1 MVLVTVGVGFLLGAR
16 GSAHPATLSLTLL
29 GTALVAGG
37 ASTLN
42 QWMERARD
50 ARMRRTANRALPRGR
65 LGAVEAASFGVGL
78 GLAGT
83 AILLWGAN
91 WLAAA
96 VAVSTLLLYVLVY
109 TPLKPWTTLNTA
121 IGAIPGALPPVIG
134 WAAATETLGIEA
146 FSLFLIVFLWQFPH
160 FLAIAWIYREDYARG
175 GLKMLPGVDPQ
186 GTLTGRQA
194 TIYALALIPA
204 GLLPAT
210 IGLAGAGLLRRG
222 PGAGPPLPGRGDPVL
237 DRRLGIDRP
246 SPAANVVSLL
256 ARWSCFSWCS
266 IRCRPEVFSRRFTLL
281 SGLDPRDSITMA
293 DATASPSSTHSAT
306 HAGSHS
312 QDHHAPVT
320 PGKVAMWLFLATE
333 VMFFTGLIG
342 SYIVLRSGSPSTYY
356 TNLYAPT
363 TNFKEV
369 ERTPTASCC
378 ESAGSNPGRRP
389 RKLDPGSRPRT

>member
-1 MVLVTVGVGFLLGAR
+1 MKTAVTYAQPVLASASTEAALAAAGNKVAAYVSLTKPRIVVMVLVTVGVGFLLGAR

-96 VAVSTLLLYVLVY
+96 VAVSTLLVYVFVY

-175 GLKMLPGVDPQ
+175 GLKMLPGADPQ
-186 GTLTGRQA
+186 GALTGRQA

-210 IGLAGAGLLRRG
+210 IGLAGPVYFVGALVLGLLYLVVAIQFWTGVSESTARRLLRMSFFYL
-222 PGAGPPLPGRGDPVL
+222 PLVLLLLVLNPLP
-237 DRRLGIDRP
+237 
-246 SPAANVVSLL
+246 A
-256 ARWSCFSWCS
+256 
-266 IRCRPEVFSRRFTLL
+266 
-281 SGLDPRDSITMA
+281 
-293 DATASPSSTHSAT
+293 
-306 HAGSHS
+306 
-312 QDHHAPVT
+312 
-320 PGKVAMWLFLATE
+320 
-333 VMFFTGLIG
+333 
-342 SYIVLRSGSPSTYY
+342 
-356 TNLYAPT
+356 
-363 TNFKEV
+363 
-369 ERTPTASCC
+369 
-378 ESAGSNPGRRP
+378 
-389 RKLDPGSRPRT
+389 

>member
-1 MVLVTVGVGFLLGAR
+1 LKTAVTYAQPVLASASTEAALAAAGNKVAAYVSLTKPRIVVMVLVTVGVGFLLGAR

-96 VAVSTLLLYVLVY
+96 VAVSTLLLYVFVY

-175 GLKMLPGVDPQ
+175 GLKMLPEVDPQ
-186 GTLTGRQA
+186 GALTGRQA

-210 IGLAGAGLLRRG
+210 IGLAGPVYFIGALVLGLLYLVAAIQFWTG
-222 PGAGPPLPGRGDPVL
+222 VSESTA
-237 DRRLGIDRP
+237 RRLLRMSFFYLP
-246 SPAANVVSLL
+246 LVLLLLVLNPMPA
-256 ARWSCFSWCS
+256 
-266 IRCRPEVFSRRFTLL
+266 
-281 SGLDPRDSITMA
+281 
-293 DATASPSSTHSAT
+293 
-306 HAGSHS
+306 
-312 QDHHAPVT
+312 
-320 PGKVAMWLFLATE
+320 
-333 VMFFTGLIG
+333 
-342 SYIVLRSGSPSTYY
+342 
-356 TNLYAPT
+356 
-363 TNFKEV
+363 
-369 ERTPTASCC
+369 
-378 ESAGSNPGRRP
+378 
-389 RKLDPGSRPRT
+389 

>member
-1 MVLVTVGVGFLLGAR
+1 MKSAVTYAQPVLASASTEAALAAAGNKVAAYVSLTKPRIVVMVLVTVGVGFLLGAR

-96 VAVSTLLLYVLVY
+96 VAVSTLLLYVFVY

-175 GLKMLPGVDPQ
+175 GLKMLPGADPQ
-186 GTLTGRQA
+186 GALTGRQA

-210 IGLAGAGLLRRG
+210 IGLAGPVYFVGALVLGLLYLVAAIQFWTGVSESTARRLLRMSFFYL
-222 PGAGPPLPGRGDPVL
+222 PLVLLLLVLNPLP
-237 DRRLGIDRP
+237 
-246 SPAANVVSLL
+246 A
-256 ARWSCFSWCS
+256 
-266 IRCRPEVFSRRFTLL
+266 
-281 SGLDPRDSITMA
+281 
-293 DATASPSSTHSAT
+293 
-306 HAGSHS
+306 
-312 QDHHAPVT
+312 
-320 PGKVAMWLFLATE
+320 
-333 VMFFTGLIG
+333 
-342 SYIVLRSGSPSTYY
+342 
-356 TNLYAPT
+356 
-363 TNFKEV
+363 
-369 ERTPTASCC
+369 
-378 ESAGSNPGRRP
+378 
-389 RKLDPGSRPRT
+389 

>member
-1 MVLVTVGVGFLLGAR
+1 MQHELETLPDPAAVAAAGNKVAAYVSLTKPRIVVMVLVTVGVGFLLGAR

-96 VAVSTLLLYVLVY
+96 VAVSTLLLYVFVY

-175 GLKMLPGVDPQ
+175 GLKMLPEVDPQ
-186 GTLTGRQA
+186 GALTGRQA
-194 TIYALALIPA
+194 TSYALALIPA

-210 IGLAGAGLLRRG
+210 IGLAGPVYFIGALVLSLFYLGAAIQFWTGISESTARRLLRMSFCYL
-222 PGAGPPLPGRGDPVL
+222 PLVLLLLVLNPLP
-237 DRRLGIDRP
+237 
-246 SPAANVVSLL
+246 A
-256 ARWSCFSWCS
+256 
-266 IRCRPEVFSRRFTLL
+266 
-281 SGLDPRDSITMA
+281 
-293 DATASPSSTHSAT
+293 
-306 HAGSHS
+306 
-312 QDHHAPVT
+312 
-320 PGKVAMWLFLATE
+320 
-333 VMFFTGLIG
+333 
-342 SYIVLRSGSPSTYY
+342 
-356 TNLYAPT
+356 
-363 TNFKEV
+363 
-369 ERTPTASCC
+369 
-378 ESAGSNPGRRP
+378 
-389 RKLDPGSRPRT
+389 

>member
-1 MVLVTVGVGFLLGAR
+1 LKTAVTYAQPVLASASTEAALAAVGNKVAAYVSLTKPRIVVMVLVTVGVGFLLGAR

-96 VAVSTLLLYVLVY
+96 VAVSTLLLYVFVY

-186 GTLTGRQA
+186 GALTGRQA
-194 TIYALALIPA
+194 TSYALALIPA

-210 IGLAGAGLLRRG
+210 IGLAGPVYFIGALVLGLLYLVAAIQFWTGVSESTARRLLRMSFCYL
-222 PGAGPPLPGRGDPVL
+222 PLVLLLLVLNPLP
-237 DRRLGIDRP
+237 
-246 SPAANVVSLL
+246 A
-256 ARWSCFSWCS
+256 
-266 IRCRPEVFSRRFTLL
+266 
-281 SGLDPRDSITMA
+281 
-293 DATASPSSTHSAT
+293 
-306 HAGSHS
+306 
-312 QDHHAPVT
+312 
-320 PGKVAMWLFLATE
+320 
-333 VMFFTGLIG
+333 
-342 SYIVLRSGSPSTYY
+342 
-356 TNLYAPT
+356 
-363 TNFKEV
+363 
-369 ERTPTASCC
+369 
-378 ESAGSNPGRRP
+378 
-389 RKLDPGSRPRT
+389 

>member
-1 MVLVTVGVGFLLGAR
+1 MKTAVTYAQPVLASASTEAALAAAGNKVAAYVSLTKPRIVVMVLVTVGVGFLLGAR

-65 LGAVEAASFGVGL
+65 LGAVEAALFGVGL

-96 VAVSTLLLYVLVY
+96 VAVSTLLLYVFVY

-175 GLKMLPGVDPQ
+175 GLKMLPGADPQ
-186 GTLTGRQA
+186 GALTGRQA

-210 IGLAGAGLLRRG
+210 IGLAGPVYFVGALVLGLLYLVVAIQFWTGVSESTARRLLRMSFFYL
-222 PGAGPPLPGRGDPVL
+222 PLVLLLLVLNPLP
-237 DRRLGIDRP
+237 
-246 SPAANVVSLL
+246 A
-256 ARWSCFSWCS
+256 
-266 IRCRPEVFSRRFTLL
+266 
-281 SGLDPRDSITMA
+281 
-293 DATASPSSTHSAT
+293 
-306 HAGSHS
+306 
-312 QDHHAPVT
+312 
-320 PGKVAMWLFLATE
+320 
-333 VMFFTGLIG
+333 
-342 SYIVLRSGSPSTYY
+342 
-356 TNLYAPT
+356 
-363 TNFKEV
+363 
-369 ERTPTASCC
+369 
-378 ESAGSNPGRRP
+378 
-389 RKLDPGSRPRT
+389 